1 MGNNEFGSGFGYNE
15 FGSGFG
21 YNEFDIN
28 IFLDYIGLSAYV
40 ILFLLSVFLLQ
51 NKIKYLQ
58 VFVVGFFLNI
68 ILNAILKYTIRSPRP
83 PRDAA
88 LALDMSTKERFG
100 FDKYGMPS
108 GHAQNC
114 AFCLAYITLVLNNPL
129 ITGIY
134 LVITAISVYQRYK
147 YSNHTA
153 LQLLIGLAI
162 GLITGYLAYHIGN
175 KWIKGNLK
183 LRPDD
188 YAPK

>member
-1 MGNNEFGSGFGYNE
+1 MVDSGTGFDSGFK
-15 FGSGFG
+15 
-21 YNEFDIN
+21 FDIN
-28 IFLDYIGLSAYV
+28 ILLDYIGLSAYV
-40 ILFLLSVFLLQ
+40 ILFLLSIFLLQ

-58 VFVVGFFLNI
+58 VFVGGFFLNI
-68 ILNAILKYTIRSPRP
+68 ILNAILKYTIRDPRP
-83 PRDAA
+83 PRDA
-88 LALDMSTKERFG
+88 ALDMSTKERFG

>member
-1 MGNNEFGSGFGYNE
+1 MVDSGFG
-15 FGSGFG
+15 FDSGFK
-21 YNEFDIN
+21 FDIN
-28 IFLDYIGLSAYV
+28 LLDYIGLSAYV
-40 ILFLLSVFLLQ
+40 ILFLLTVFLLQ

-58 VFVVGFFLNI
+58 VFVIGFFLNI
-68 ILNAILKYTIRSPRP
+68 VLNAILKYTIRDPRP
-83 PRDAA
+83 TRDS
-88 LALDMSTKERFG
+88 ALDMSLKERNG

-134 LVITAISVYQRYK
+134 LVITVISVYQRYK

-162 GLITGYLAYHIGN
+162 GIITGYLAYHIGN